1 MSAQIVMSIDP
12 GLSGAIAVFIGDTL
26 HDIIDTPTHELVR
39 NAKIKRQIS
48 ASALASIFKEYDP
61 GHVVVERVSAMPGQ
75 GVTSMFSF
83 GRSFGVIEG
92 ILAAYELPVT
102 YVMPAVW
109 TKGIGRGAGKD
120 ASRAR
125 ACELYP
131 AHQQRFARVKDDGR
145 ADAVLIGAWWLK
157 ANK

>member
-1 MSAQIVMSIDP
+1 MIVMSIDP
-12 GLSGAIAVFIGDTL
+12 GLSGALAVFIDDVL
-26 HDIIDTPTHELVR
+26 IDVVDMPTHELSR
-39 NAKIKRQIS
+39 NGKAKRQI
-48 ASALASIFKEYDP
+48 AAADLAGIFTQHDP
-61 GHVVVERVSAMPGQ
+61 RHVIVERVSAMPGQ

-92 ILAAYELPVT
+92 IIAAYNIPVT
-102 YVMPAVW
+102 YVTPGVW
-109 TKGIGRGAGKD
+109 TKAIGRGAGKD

-131 AHQQRFARVKDDGR
+131 AHQKQFARVKDDGR

>member
-1 MSAQIVMSIDP
+1 
-12 GLSGAIAVFIGDTL
+12 
-26 HDIIDTPTHELVR
+26 
-39 NAKIKRQIS
+39 
-48 ASALASIFKEYDP
+48 
-61 GHVVVERVSAMPGQ
+61 
-75 GVTSMFSF
+75 MFSF

-92 ILAAYELPVT
+92 ILAAYELPAT
-102 YVMPAVW
+102 YVMPQVW
-109 TKGIGRGAGKD
+109 TKGIGRRLGKD

>member
-1 MSAQIVMSIDP
+1 MIVMSIDP
-12 GLSGAIAVFIGDTL
+12 GLSGAIAVFIDDVL
-26 HDIIDTPTHELVR
+26 IDIIDTPTHELTR
-39 NAKIKRQIS
+39 NGKTKRQI
-48 ASALASIFKEYDP
+48 AAADLAGIFTQHDP
-61 GHVVVERVSAMPGQ
+61 RHVIVEKVSAMPGQ

-83 GRSFGVIEG
+83 GRSLGVIEG
-92 ILAAYELPVT
+92 IIAAYNIPVT
-102 YVMPAVW
+102 YVTPGVW
-109 TKGIGRGAGKD
+109 TKSIGRGAGKD

-131 AHQQRFARVKDDGR
+131 SHQKSFARVKDDGR

>member
-1 MSAQIVMSIDP
+1 MMMLSIDP

-26 HDIIDTPTHELVR
+26 IDIVDTPVHSLVR
-39 NAKIKRQIS
+39 NNKTKRQIS
-48 ASALASIFKEYDP
+48 ASGLAAIFREYKP
-61 GHVVVERVSAMPGQ
+61 AHVVVEKVSAMPGQ

-92 ILAAYELPVT
+92 ILAAFEIPAT
-102 YVMPAVW
+102 YVMPSVW

-131 AHQQRFARVKDDGR
+131 SHQKQFARVKDDGR
-145 ADAVLIGAWWLK
+145 ADAVLIGAWYLK
-157 ANK
+157 GNK

>member
-1 MSAQIVMSIDP
+1 MIVMSIDP
-12 GLSGAIAVFIGDTL
+12 GLSGAIAVFIDDVL
-26 HDIIDTPTHELVR
+26 IDVVDMPTHELSR
-39 NAKIKRQIS
+39 NGKAKRQI
-48 ASALASIFKEYDP
+48 AAADLAGIFTQHDP
-61 GHVVVERVSAMPGQ
+61 RHVIVEKVSAMPGQ

-83 GRSFGVIEG
+83 GRSLGIIEG
-92 ILAAYELPVT
+92 IIAAYNIPVT
-102 YVMPAVW
+102 YVTPGVW

-131 AHQQRFARVKDDGR
+131 AHQKQFARVKDDGR

>member
-1 MSAQIVMSIDP
+1 MAIDP
-12 GLSGAIAVFIGDTL
+12 GLSGAIAVFIDDL
-26 HDIIDTPTHELVR
+26 LIAVIDTPTHELTR
-39 NAKIKRQIS
+39 NNKTKRQIS
-48 ASALASIFKEYDP
+48 ASALAGIFRLYKP
-61 GHVVVERVSAMPGQ
+61 GHVVLEKVSAMPGQ

-92 ILAAYELPVT
+92 ILAAYELPMT
-102 YVMPAVW
+102 YVMPSVW
-109 TKGIGRGAGKD
+109 TKGIGRGQGKD

-131 AHQQRFARVKDDGR
+131 YYHESFARVKDDGR

-157 ANK
+157 GNK

>member
-1 MSAQIVMSIDP
+1 MILMSIDP
-12 GLSGAIAVFIGDTL
+12 GLSGAIAVFIDDVL
-26 HDIIDTPTHELVR
+26 IDIVDTPTHELTR
-39 NAKIKRQIS
+39 NNKTKRQIS
-48 ASALASIFKEYDP
+48 ASALAGIFTQHHPD
-61 GHVVVERVSAMPGQ
+61 HVVVEKVTAMPGN
-75 GVTSMFSF
+75 GATSMFSF

-92 ILAAYELPVT
+92 IVGAFEIPAT
-102 YVMPAVW
+102 YVMPSVW
-109 TKGIGRGAGKD
+109 TKGIGRGLGKD

-131 AHQQRFARVKDDGR
+131 QHQQKFARVKDDGR

>member
-1 MSAQIVMSIDP
+1 MILMSIDP
-12 GLSGAIAVFIGDTL
+12 GLSGAIAVFIDDVL
-26 HDIIDTPTHELVR
+26 IDIVDTPTHELTR
-39 NAKIKRQIS
+39 NNKTKRQIS
-48 ASALASIFKEYDP
+48 ASELASIFTQHHPD
-61 GHVVVERVSAMPGQ
+61 HVVVEKVTAMPGN
-75 GVTSMFSF
+75 GATSMFSF
-83 GRSFGVIEG
+83 GRSFGIIEG
-92 ILAAYELPVT
+92 IIAAYNIPVT

-109 TKGIGRGAGKD
+109 TKGIGRGLGKD